1 MPKSSGAAKS
11 LSSDF
16 SSTARAT
23 GNNISVVD
31 VLDIHMLKKAL
42 ASINPKT
49 NLRELL
55 PPNRRTIYRA
65 MRLCAPLRSSAV
77 ASRKP
82 PIINKTR
89 GLP

>member
-23 GNNISVVD
+23 GKSMSVVE

-49 NLRELL
+49 SRRELL
-55 PPNRRTIYRA
+55 PPNNRTI
-65 MRLCAPLRSSAV
+65 
-77 ASRKP
+77 
-82 PIINKTR
+82 
-89 GLP
+89 